1 MKLLIIGDSFAADW
15 SVKYPKVFGWPNLL
29 SNDHEVTNLAQAGVS
44 EYKILQQL
52 LSADLNQY
60 DIVVVVHTSPYRVT
74 TRQHPVHYADALHS
88 KADLLLTD
96 IEYHARWYKRV
107 TNRALR
113 SAYEW
118 FLYHF
123 DAEYQETVYNLMVD
137 RISFLLKDKKVIT
150 VITPLCPFEAQNSV
164 RIKRIEDTGPN
175 HMSVNAN
182 IDFYKELTAKINE
195 INLA

>member
-15 SVKYPKVFGWPNLL
+15 SVKYPGVFGWPNLL
-29 SNDHEVTNLAQAGVS
+29 SNNHEVTNLAQAGVS
-44 EYKILQQL
+44 QYKILQQL
-52 LSADLNQY
+52 RSV
-60 DIVVVVHTSPYRVT
+60 DIDVYELVIVVHTSPYRVT
-74 TRQHPVHYADALHS
+74 TRQHPVHHADALHS

-96 IEYHARWYKRV
+96 IEYHARWYNRV

-123 DAEYQETVYNLMVD
+123 DAEYQETVYNLIVEK
-137 RISFLLKDKKVIT
+137 INHILANKNVIT
-150 VITPLCPFEAQNSV
+150 VITPLCPFDTQDSV
-164 RIKRIEDTGPN
+164 KIKYIENTGPN

-182 IDFYKELTAKINE
+182 IDFYKELIAKID
-195 INLA
+195 AVKPT